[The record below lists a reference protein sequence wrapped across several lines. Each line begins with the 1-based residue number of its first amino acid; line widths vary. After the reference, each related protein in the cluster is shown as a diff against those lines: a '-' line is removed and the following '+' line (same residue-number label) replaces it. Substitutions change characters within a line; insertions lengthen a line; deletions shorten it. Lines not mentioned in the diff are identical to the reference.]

1 MLAVIFGIAFGV
13 ALVTTGMV
21 TPGRT
26 AATAVLLTAV
36 LAGISVI
43 LVFRWEGVKD
53 SFETRFEVRPPP
65 WRLRR
70 ARASQTTAVVQFIV
84 GAELRKRAEALEQA
98 LRQKRKAELEC
109 GEAAEEIKWPPL
121 RNDESAKVEKMA
133 TALLKFC
140 KARKELTDAESSY
153 NKRAK
158 LARRFGLRVCKS
170 YRDYLPHREL
180 PAELV
185 HRIPL

>member
-26 AATAVLLTAV
+26 VTTAVSLTAA
-36 LAGISVI
+36 LAGISLI
-43 LVFRWEGVKD
+43 LTVFWNEAED
-53 SFETRFEVRPPP
+53 RFESRFDIKPPL
-65 WRLRR
+65 WRLQR